1 MENTESPIIMLFRR
15 DLRLSDHP
23 ALSAAVKTGRP
34 VIPVYILDDL
44 TEALGAAPKWRLGL
58 GLDVFAQV
66 LESVGSRLILRRG
79 DALAV
84 LQNLI
89 SETGAKTV
97 YWSRAYDPDAIARDT
112 RIKSALTG
120 QGVAATSFEGHLLFE
135 PWTVATKAGQPF
147 RVFTPMWRAVRGR
160 DVAAP
165 EAAPLMVPAP
175 ANWPISE
182 DLEDWKLGAAMN
194 CGADV
199 VATHVRPGESAAF
212 EALHGFL
219 DRISD
224 YSVDRDRLDKDGT
237 SDLSEYLSLGEIG
250 PRSVWHAVQ
259 RAAITGAQGT
269 EAYLRQLVWREFA
282 YHLMFHTPHLLTEN
296 WKAEWNAFPWN
307 TDASHPDVVAWQQGR
322 TGIPVVDAGLRQ
334 MYVTGRMHN
343 RARMI
348 VASYLTKHL
357 MTHWKIGMD
366 WFADCLIDWDPAA
379 NAMGWQWVAGSGPDA
394 SPFFRIFNPLTQQEK
409 FDPNGAFLSRWIAEG
424 QAEPSATA
432 LSYFEA
438 VPRSWALNPAL
449 SYPEPVVNLAAG
461 RARALA
467 AYESRKTG

>member
-1 MENTESPIIMLFRR
+1 MESTKSPIIMWFRR

-23 ALSAAVKTGRP
+23 ALSAAVRTGRP
-34 VIPVYILDDL
+34 IVPVFILDDL
-44 TEALGAAPKWRLGL
+44 AEALGAAPKWRLGL
-58 GLDVFAQV
+58 GLEVFAQS
-66 LESVGSRLILRRG
+66 LEKAGSRPILRRG
-79 DALAV
+79 DALTV

-89 SETGAKTV
+89 AETGATAV
-97 YWSRAYDPDAIARDT
+97 YWSRTYDPDAIARDT
-112 RIKSALTG
+112 VIKSALTG
-120 QGVAATSFEGHLLFE
+120 QGVEAASFAGHLLFE
-135 PWTVATKAGQPF
+135 PWTVATKSGRPF
-147 RVFTPMWRAVRGR
+147 RVFTPMWRAVQGR

-165 EAAPLMVPAP
+165 EAAPLAIPAP
-175 ANWPISE
+175 WKWPDSD
-182 DLEDWKLGAAMN
+182 DLAAWKLGRAMN
-194 CGADV
+194 RGAGI
-199 VATHVRPGESAAF
+199 VASYVRPGESAAF

-224 YSVDRDRLDKDGT
+224 YSTDRDRLDLDGT
-237 SDLSEYLSLGEIG
+237 SGLSEYLSLGEIG

-259 RAAITGAQGT
+259 RAAMNGTQGT
-269 EAYLRQLVWREFA
+269 DAYLRQLVWREFA
-282 YHLMFHTPHLLTEN
+282 YHLMFHTPHLLTGN
-296 WKAEWNAFPWN
+296 WKQEWDAFPWN
-307 TDASHPDVVAWQQGR
+307 TDASHPNVVAWRQGR
-322 TGIPVVDAGLRQ
+322 TGIPAVDAGLRQ

-366 WFADCLIDWDPAA
+366 WFADCLVDWDPAA

-409 FDPNGAFLSRWIAEG
+409 FDPNGDYLKQWIAEG
-424 QAEPSATA
+424 QITPSDTA

-438 VPRSWALNPAL
+438 VPRSWVLEPTS
-449 SYPEPVVNLAAG
+449 SYPKPVVDLAVG

-467 AYESRKTG
+467 AYEGRKTG